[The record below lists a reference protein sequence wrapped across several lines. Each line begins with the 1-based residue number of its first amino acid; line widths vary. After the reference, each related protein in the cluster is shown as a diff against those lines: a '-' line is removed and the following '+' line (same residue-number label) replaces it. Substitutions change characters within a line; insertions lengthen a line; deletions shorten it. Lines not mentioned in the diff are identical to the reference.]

1 MYYPMG
7 ICYLLVTA
15 RIVVVVVVVGNYY
28 SLSLSF
34 NNYNTTLC
42 NNYCW
47 FEVSYRFPPAFSK
60 SCDLFAIEVPKQHNA
75 IIITTTLQ
83 IIDQVEVL
91 KRLGNSTAFLGL
103 EEDGYIKRITKFGM
117 IYKSNSTIQ
126 EVKKGWSILKLE
138 NNSSSAPWKSPNFI
152 SDAYDSGTNQAAVFY
167 ICTDLCIYKQT
178 H

>member
-15 RIVVVVVVVGNYY
+15 RIVVVVGNYY

-91 KRLGNSTAFLGL
+91 KRLGNSTAFLRL
-103 EEDGYIKRITKFGM
+103 EEDGYIKQITKFGM

-138 NNSSSAPWKSPNFI
+138 NNSSSAPWKSLT
-152 SDAYDSGTNQAAVFY
+152 SYDSGTNQAAVFY
-167 ICTDLCIYKQT
+167 IYTDLCIYKQT